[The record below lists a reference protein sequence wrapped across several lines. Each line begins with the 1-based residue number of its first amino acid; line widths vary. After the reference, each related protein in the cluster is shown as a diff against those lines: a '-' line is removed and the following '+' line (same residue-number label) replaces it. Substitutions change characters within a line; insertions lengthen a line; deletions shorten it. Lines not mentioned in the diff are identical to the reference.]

1 MEMLLHDFAHYVAL
15 AIEAIAIV
23 IIAIGAVEAVIG
35 IVRLSLRSGATNN
48 DRRAVW
54 LTFARWLVAGL
65 TFQLAADV
73 VNTSFAPTW
82 DELGHLAA
90 IAAIRTFLS
99 YFLDRPDPLRF
110 DECEKFLVDL
120 SFRVVHRPCGAPLY
134 TLSVAFLTSYA
145 ESSAEFATA
154 RSDHRSREG

>member
-1 MEMLLHDFAHYVAL
+1 MESLLHDIAHYVAL
-15 AIEAIAIV
+15 AIEAIAIA
-23 IIAIGAVEAVIG
+23 IIAFGALEAVFG
-35 IVRLSLRSGATNN
+35 IARVGLNSATTND

-99 YFLDRPDPLRF
+99 YFLDREVEDTR
-110 DECEKFLVDL
+110 E
-120 SFRVVHRPCGAPLY
+120 RQHRGHEN
-134 TLSVAFLTSYA
+134 TQ
-145 ESSAEFATA
+145 
-154 RSDHRSREG
+154 